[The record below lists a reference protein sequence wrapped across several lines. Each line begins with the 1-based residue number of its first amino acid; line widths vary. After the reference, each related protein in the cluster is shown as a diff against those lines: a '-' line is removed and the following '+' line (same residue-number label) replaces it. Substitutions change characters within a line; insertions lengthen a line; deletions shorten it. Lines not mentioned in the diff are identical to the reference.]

1 MSNALK
7 FGRKRIGSGEP
18 VFIIAEIGIN
28 HEGDFDTCVRMVEEA
43 AAAGADAIK
52 LQTIDA
58 ARNYAPDTESYKLFS
73 NSELTREQTSQTFE
87 LSRSLGVEPFTTVGD
102 FATLDWL
109 KSLDPPGYKIS
120 SGLLTCTPIAA
131 SAAQTGKPVLMSTGM
146 AQTDD
151 IDAAVE
157 AVGAVKDGKA
167 ALFLCTSV
175 YPAPRD
181 TWALSSI
188 NWLSERYGLATG
200 FSDHSSGDEAAVLAV
215 AAGAVMIEKHFS
227 LDPSRPGYDHP
238 LSLDPSGFK
247 KMVDGIRNAEVAL
260 GQAGGRSQEGLSD
273 VRRHMSRYLG
283 VTADIGPG
291 QILDRSNI
299 GFLRFSDGAGILPP
313 SMFDMVCGASAT
325 RRLPA
330 YSPLDR
336 TAFSHG

>member
-1 MSNALK
+1 MT
-7 FGRKRIGSGEP
+7 FGRKCIGAGEP

-28 HEGDFDTCVRMVEEA
+28 HEGDFDICVRMVEAA

-52 LQTIDA
+52 LQTINA
-58 ARNYAPDTESYKLFS
+58 ALNYAPDTESYRLFS
-73 NSELTREQTSQTFE
+73 QSELTREQTAKIFD

-120 SGLLTCTPIAA
+120 SGLLTCTPLVA

-146 AQTDD
+146 AEADD
-151 IDAAVE
+151 IDAAVD
-157 AVGAVKDGKA
+157 AVRTADGGKA
-167 ALFLCTSV
+167 GLFLCTSL

-188 NWLSERYGLATG
+188 RWLSERYGMATG

-238 LSLDPSGFK
+238 LSLDPRGFRI
-247 KMVDGIRNAEVAL
+247 MVDAIRSTEVAC
-260 GQAGGRSQEGLSD
+260 GESGWRTQEGLTD
-273 VRRHMSRYLG
+273 VRRRMSRYLG
-283 VTADIGPG
+283 VTVDIHAG
-291 QILDRSNI
+291 QKLDRSNI
-299 GFLRFSDGAGILPP
+299 GFLRFPDGTGILPP
-313 SMFDMVCGASAT
+313 SMFDTVCGASAT
-325 RRLPA
+325 RDIPA

-336 TAFSHG
+336 SVFTHD